1 MQNNPLNNVIKQKHC
16 TMMKNIQ
23 QLLTRSVHSDHETD
37 ILLEELLNKL
47 TFDDLVFLLRM
58 FQRERNAKYR
68 LAKIIKKIFQKN
80 LS

>member
-1 MQNNPLNNVIKQKHC
+1 
-16 TMMKNIQ
+16 MMKNIQ

-47 TFDDLVFLLRM
+47 TADELIFLLRM

-68 LAKIIKKIFQKN
+68 LAKIIKKIFQKK

>member
-1 MQNNPLNNVIKQKHC
+1 
-16 TMMKNIQ
+16 MKNIQ

-58 FQRERNAKYR
+58 FQREGNAKYR